1 VEVSYQEVTMN
12 KTSEISS
19 VSLPAEPYG
28 RIELKKSLQRNWIK
42 GFLISVTIHFMVF
55 GLYYALTYLSA
66 EEDIPTVTVRV
77 MKYSDLGPPPSIAPA
92 PLAPSVNVATA
103 AKPSIGVPVPVPDA
117 EVSPEQTIATQTEL
131 SSTPSPALEELGEG
145 GGNVEIT
152 QDIVIESDPGIDE
165 FVPVEK
171 PPQIVQKVVPK
182 YPEMAMRAGI
192 EGTVWVKI
200 LVGKDGKPQKAVV
213 VKSST
218 DIFNDVAIDAAMKFT
233 FTPAYMNQGPVKVW
247 VAFPFRFKLKDA
259 TPS

>member
-1 VEVSYQEVTMN
+1 MN
-12 KTSEISS
+12 AKNEMSS
-19 VSLPAEPYG
+19 TALPNRSYG
-28 RIELKKSLQRNWIK
+28 RVELKQSLQKNWIK
-42 GFLISVTIHFMVF
+42 GFFISVIIHFMVI
-55 GLYYALTYLSA
+55 GLYFGVTYLTA

-131 SSTPSPALEELGEG
+131 SSAPSPAEELTEG
-145 GGNVEIT
+145 GGNVEIK
-152 QDIVIESDPGIDE
+152 QDIVIDSDDPGIDE

-171 PPQIVQKVVPK
+171 PPQIVHRVVPN

>member
-1 VEVSYQEVTMN
+1 MN
-12 KTSEISS
+12 KTSEMSN
-19 VSLPAEPYG
+19 VRLPAESYG
-28 RIELKKSLQRNWIK
+28 RIELKKSLQKNWMK
-42 GFLISVTIHFMVF
+42 GLLISVVVHFVVI
-55 GLYYALTYLSA
+55 GVYYMFTYLSA
-66 EEDIPTVTVRV
+66 EDDIPMVTVRV

-92 PLAPSVNVATA
+92 TLAPSVSVATA

-131 SSTPSPALEELGEG
+131 SSTPSPAMEDLGEG
-145 GGNVEIT
+145 GGNIEIT
-152 QDIVIESDPGIDE
+152 QDIVIDSDDPGIDE

-171 PPQIVQKVVPK
+171 PPQIVQRVVPK

-218 DIFNDVAIDAAMKFT
+218 DIFNDVALDAAMRFT

-247 VAFPFRFKLKDA
+247 VAFPFRFILKDA